1 MTKRAERFVFSTST
15 KIFKPN
21 MKQMNHNSPYA
32 IVAHRSYRALVLV
45 DFTKLTSCFTASLS
59 VFFAFLSRPVCFVI
73 PLFMCLAIFRIRLS
87 PVRTHYRQRNFRS
100 RCFAIAWPWTG
111 SKILNFFC
119 REDDLRCKPVGF
131 VASKRGSMGIQSCDA
146 GKNSLGLLKRKK
158 MFSKFFIMRFT
169 PFLI

>member
-59 VFFAFLSRPVCFVI
+59 VFFCFFITPGLFCHSFIYVLGDISNSTQPRQNALSSEEFPFKMLCHRVTLNWLKNSKFFLSR
-73 PLFMCLAIFRIRLS
+73 RR
-87 PVRTHYRQRNFRS
+87 
-100 RCFAIAWPWTG
+100 FAMQTSWI
-111 SKILNFFC
+111 C
-119 REDDLRCKPVGF
+119 REQKGFDGNSKLRCG
-131 VASKRGSMGIQSCDA
+131 
-146 GKNSLGLLKRKK
+146 
-158 MFSKFFIMRFT
+158 
-169 PFLI
+169 